1 MREPHR
7 IDWGEPSPTGY
18 PRMPRDYDVII
29 ERDAEGILVASVP
42 ALPGCHTQARSMDE
56 LMERIQEAVLL
67 CLAER
72 GEEPEQL
79 EFVGIQRLRVA

>member
-1 MREPHR
+1 MA
-7 IDWGEPSPTGY
+7 
-18 PRMPRDYDVII
+18 RDYDVII

-56 LMERIQEAVLL
+56 LMVRIKEAVLL
-67 CLAER
+67 CHETR